1 MMASIHKLPN
11 DLFHL
16 LATYLVGGNDAEKRF
31 FRFSLDWRN
40 FMNANKKHFG
50 ELKKHN
56 QIIALD
62 LKYAMKFNSCPRFRR
77 LILNLIVAPAEQLQL
92 NFTEP
97 IYQTKDLAFPD
108 SVNAIYVQ
116 GSISERKDMDDR
128 LALWNCKILSVLQD
142 VSGPMQYFT
151 LEFPDDSSRNILE
164 EVEFSSIHPRN
175 YQVLSHLKSVSIS
188 KTRIIT
194 AVSCFRNV
202 KKLKFHGCP
211 CITDVSCLKE
221 VYDLELSW
229 CNGIT
234 DVSSLGKVYRL
245 NLSESENIKSVSALG
260 NVHELNLIGAE
271 GLEMSPP

>member
-1 MMASIHKLPN
+1 
-11 DLFHL
+11 
-16 LATYLVGGNDAEKRF
+16 
-31 FRFSLDWRN
+31 
-40 FMNANKKHFG
+40 
-50 ELKKHN
+50 
-56 QIIALD
+56 
-62 LKYAMKFNSCPRFRR
+62 
-77 LILNLIVAPAEQLQL
+77 
-92 NFTEP
+92 
-97 IYQTKDLAFPD
+97 
-108 SVNAIYVQ
+108 
-116 GSISERKDMDDR
+116 MDDR

-194 AVSCFRNV
+194 DVSCFRNV

-245 NLSESENIKSVSALG
+245 NLSESENINSVSALG